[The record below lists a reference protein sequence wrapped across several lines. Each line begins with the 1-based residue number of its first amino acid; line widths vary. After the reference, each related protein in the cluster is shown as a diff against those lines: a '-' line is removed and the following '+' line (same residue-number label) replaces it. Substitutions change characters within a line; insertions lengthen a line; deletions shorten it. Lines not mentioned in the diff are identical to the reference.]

1 MICCRLEIRPQ
12 APGDSFDHRRPISTD
27 EKQETLQVQMLS
39 PGWDLSDPHG
49 EPELAV
55 SEACYPDS
63 IVQPGRYEYGN
74 AFHFGFH
81 IL

>member
-1 MICCRLEIRPQ
+1 
-12 APGDSFDHRRPISTD
+12 
-27 EKQETLQVQMLS
+27 MLF
-39 PGWDLSDPHG
+39 PGWDLSDPQG

-63 IVQPGRYEYGN
+63 IVQPGSCEYGN